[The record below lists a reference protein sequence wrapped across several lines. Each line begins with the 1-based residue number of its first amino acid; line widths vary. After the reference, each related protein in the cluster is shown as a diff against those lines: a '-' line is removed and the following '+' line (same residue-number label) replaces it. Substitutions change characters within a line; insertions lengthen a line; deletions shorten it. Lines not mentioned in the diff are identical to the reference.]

1 MTSALYARV
10 STADQNPESQLAQ
23 IRRYAEARGWKVYG
37 EYVDTASGAVASR
50 PRLDALMADAAAHR
64 FEAVLVWKF
73 DRLFRSVQHMMAAL
87 DRFRTLGIDFV
98 SVTECIDTST
108 AMGQMVFTLLAGIAQ
123 FERALIIERTQIGMA
138 RARAQGKHIGRPRVV
153 ISPENQQEA
162 LRLWNGG
169 KGMSI
174 RQLAKKFDLSHS
186 KMWELLKQGVL
197 KRTETISGHPEP
209 SLPGSRQEVL

>member
-1 MTSALYARV
+1 MTAALYARV

-23 IRRYAEARGWKVYG
+23 LRRYAEARNWKVFG
-37 EYVDTASGAVASR
+37 EYVDTSSGAVASR

-174 RQLAKKFDLSHS
+174 RQLAKKFELSHS

-197 KRTETISGHPEP
+197 KRTETISGQPEP